1 MLSFPLGTWLGV
13 KLRCFPRKRKR
24 KNMPWKLVEF
34 IWRRKHH
41 GDIFGG
47 MLTTLREV
55 ALGRE
60 RGDAEWTQYV
70 PYSQRPDTSTGSGNE
85 EESSFEE
92 QLGDDL
98 EEDIEVIEVD
108 EVPYEVF
115 PFRRRAYNLNN
126 NRNVRARVN
135 HE

>member
-1 MLSFPLGTWLGV
+1 
-13 KLRCFPRKRKR
+13 
-24 KNMPWKLVEF
+24 MPWKLVEF

-55 ALGRE
+55 PLGRE

-70 PYSQRPDTSTGSGNE
+70 PYSQRPDTSAEGAAYE
-85 EESSFEE
+85 AAESPVDE

-108 EVPYEVF
+108 EVPCEVF
-115 PFRRRAYNLNN
+115 PFGRRGYNLSN
-126 NRNVRARVN
+126 NRRVRPQFN
-135 HE
+135 DE